1 MVHLIFLDIVEAI
14 YVKLREFTIEKQKIL
29 MGKIEE
35 AVLESFDCA
44 FKFNKLILLRNFLWN
59 NGFLA
64 GKMLPGLMKQEHRS
78 LLVLINN
85 FPTRIIYDKMIMY
98 LGKFRENIA
107 NHDKLK

>member
-1 MVHLIFLDIVEAI
+1 M
-14 YVKLREFTIEKQKIL
+14 KLAEFTIAKQKVL

-78 LLVLINN
+78 LLVLIKR
-85 FPTRIIYDKMIMY
+85 FPHKLVYDRLLMY
-98 LGKFRENIA
+98 LGKFRENVT
-107 NHDKLK
+107 NHDKLKEQNDPNRI